1 MQCEDKVE
9 TEHSLAKVHKVC
21 RLIGIIVKIIFVV
34 FCVCWLSTVLLMIYS
49 LSANYRS
56 IRCVCILFCVPVWR
70 PFART
75 FGRYDIGAYS
85 MPIVLHLDEVM
96 ADRHISLNEL
106 ADKVGITNV
115 NLSRIKTGKVRAVRF
130 STLDM
135 LCEVLKCQPG
145 DILKHVSA
153 DEANAMFIDENAEL

>member
-1 MQCEDKVE
+1 MVSFSKNSR
-9 TEHSLAKVHKVC
+9 T
-21 RLIGIIVKIIFVV
+21 R
-34 FCVCWLSTVLLMIYS
+34 
-49 LSANYRS
+49 RS
-56 IRCVCILFCVPVWR
+56 RWIQ
-70 PFART
+70 
-75 FGRYDIGAYS
+75 

-96 ADRHISLNEL
+96 ADRHISLNDL

-115 NLSRIKTGKVRAVRF
+115 NLSRIKTGKIKAVRF

-153 DEANAMFIDENAEL
+153 AEADAMFLDFDDEEDE